1 MRARP
6 ADLIPVLQDIQDEF
20 NYLPKDE
27 LKMVADRLQVPLTQV
42 YSVATFF
49 KMFSLE
55 PKGKPPGPGLPGHRL
70 PPAGRPA
77 PGGNGGPPPERRS
90 RATPPRTCN
99 SPWRRWAAS
108 GSCAQA
114 PLMMIDDKYF
124 GRMAVDK
131 VPKILKL
138 YTKPDQELR
147 HDMPKFESIK
157 HLEEYRGRLLSQPES
172 AGAPGSGLRRSR
184 LPAHGER
191 GGGRGLPGRS

>member
-1 MRARP
+1 MINQPTFDAILARYESQP
-6 ADLIPVLQDIQDEF
+6 ANLIPVLQEIQDEF

-55 PKGKPPGPGLPGHRL
+55 PKGRHQVRVCLGTACHLRGGQRLVETVSRRLGVEVGH
-70 PPAGRPA
+70 
-77 PGGNGGPPPERRS
+77 
-90 RATPPRTCN
+90 ATEDLQFSLETVGCL
-99 SPWRRWAAS
+99 

-114 PLMMIDDKYF
+114 PLMMVDDKYF

-138 YTKPDQELR
+138 YKKPDQ
-147 HDMPKFESIK
+147 D
-157 HLEEYRGRLLSQPES
+157 
-172 AGAPGSGLRRSR
+172 
-184 LPAHGER
+184 
-191 GGGRGLPGRS
+191 